1 MINFYEMCQI
11 LEAQEL
17 GTNKPVPLSKIS
29 PELAQVAVTS
39 GNQDG
44 NQKDDK
50 VVGANPEDS
59 VAVGSLK
66 PMQKEVVPAKALG
79 MMIGF
84 LLNGKPNLD
93 DMEAIVSSDN
103 YIMDG
108 HHRWAAATLINPNR
122 SVKVARVDLPA
133 NQLVTALNIWTK
145 AKGRGGNPGKG
156 DVTQFASSISSILD
170 EAVAKGIPGEFPISA
185 DQVKQALSK
194 IEGANGDANM
204 GAQIVKKNATRL
216 PTQKHPQ
223 APERVDMPVVK
234 NKAEINDVIKRLM
247 SGDIDW
253 NAPLSSKTQVA
264 KGTGVNVVGAQR
276 DSSGRIVSAQNS
288 TQQNVG
294 TNVGKSL
301 PGTTQTIAG
310 NFGQAAKPNPIQNQQ
325 RQVASVQ
332 HDDPTINE
340 WLVLSGI

>member
-1 MINFYEMCQI
+1 MLNFYEMCQI

-17 GTNKPVPLSKIS
+17 GTNRPVPLSKIS

-50 VVGANPEDS
+50 VTGANPEDS

-93 DMEAIVSSDN
+93 DMEAIVSKKGDN

-170 EAVAKGIPGEFPISA
+170 EAIEKGLPGEFPISA

-234 NKAEINDVIKRLM
+234 NRAEINDVIKRLM

-253 NAPLSSKTQVA
+253 NMPLSSKTQVA
-264 KGTGVNVVGAQR
+264 RGTGVSVVGAGAQR
-276 DSSGRIVSAQNS
+276 DSSGNVVSKN
-288 TQQNVG
+288 
-294 TNVGKSL
+294 L

-310 NFGQAAKPNPIQNQQ
+310 NFGQAAGKKPSPIQNQQ

-332 HDDPTINE
+332 HDVPTINE
-340 WLVLSGI
+340 WLTLSGL